1 MFLGVGGQ
9 ECKVVFAPLRSND
22 MKGFG
27 CMGKKPLVATLPQ
40 SKHEFAL
47 LKAFVPDARLVY
59 CGLVALISGV

>member
-1 MFLGVGGQ
+1 
-9 ECKVVFAPLRSND
+9 

-27 CMGKKPLVATLPQ
+27 CMGENPLVATLPQ